1 MGECFALVEKE
12 EAETILEE
20 LLEKASAKVR
30 GRMDIESAQ
39 ACAFV
44 TACTSVV
51 SMTAMG
57 TAV

>member
-30 GRMDIESAQ
+30 GCESPIIK
-39 ACAFV
+39 FKFKI
-44 TACTSVV
+44 
-51 SMTAMG
+51 
-57 TAV
+57 